1 VPSPAPST
9 APPAAPSL
17 DLHLPPASPV
27 SPTGRLA
34 LGGQADPRGLA
45 TDADGNI
52 YVVTGTEA
60 KVHKF
65 SPAGTELTSWPLTG
79 KDGRPAGEPFSV
91 AVVGDRVLVLDA
103 ATSDLLRY
111 DRNGTPQGPIHACE
125 CFFPRGLLADRDGT
139 IWVADTGGGRL
150 VHLTTDAQP
159 LGTLLTRGTGPGQ
172 AVEPTALWRAAD
184 GSLYV
189 ADVGNNRVQRL
200 GPDGTFQAQ
209 WPIGHSIAR
218 DGARLTGDA
227 AGHLYVSLP
236 ESGAVAVYDADGK
249 PLATWQP
256 TNPPLRSSAVAVSG
270 ATLLVAYPFDAQVVG
285 VPVLP

>member
-1 VPSPAPST
+1 
-9 APPAAPSL
+9 
-17 DLHLPPASPV
+17 V
-27 SPTGRLA
+27 SPTLRLA
-34 LGGQADPRGLA
+34 LGQGADPRGLA

-65 SPAGTELTSWPLTG
+65 SPAGQELTSWALTG
-79 KDGRPAGEPFSV
+79 KDGRPAGEPFSI
-91 AVVGDRVLVLDA
+91 AVTGDRVLVLDA

-111 DRNGTPQGPIHACE
+111 DRNGTPQGRIHACD
-125 CFFPRGLLADRDGT
+125 CFFPRGLMADGDGT
-139 IWVADTGGGRL
+139 IWIADTGGGRL
-150 VHLTTDAQP
+150 VHLTADAQP

-172 AVEPTALWRAAD
+172 VVEPTALWQDANGA
-184 GSLYV
+184 LFV

-200 GPDGTFQAQ
+200 NPDGTFAAQ

-227 AGHLYVSLP
+227 AGHVYVSLP
-236 ESGAVAVYDADGK
+236 EGGVVVAYDAAGK

-256 TNPPLRSSAVAVSG
+256 TDPPLRPSAVAVSG
-270 ATLLVAYPFDAQVVG
+270 STLFVAYPFDAQVLG
-285 VPVLP
+285 VPILP